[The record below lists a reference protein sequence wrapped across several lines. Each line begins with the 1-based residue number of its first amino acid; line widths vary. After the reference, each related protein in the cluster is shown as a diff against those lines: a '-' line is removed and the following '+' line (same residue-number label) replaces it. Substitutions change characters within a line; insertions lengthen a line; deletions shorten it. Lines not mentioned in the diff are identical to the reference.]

1 MDLHST
7 RNHIFLNSL
16 MSYLNMLKQMSLS
29 LKKNSASKNMLI
41 IVSILGVFILMNFMS
56 LVIVVVSFTIGR
68 WSNHNN
74 KRQNE

>member
-56 LVIVVVSFTIGR
+56 LVIAVVSFTIGR